1 MVSDKEIEF
10 GIVKA
15 LTRMTT
21 PIIIKANKFKTI
33 FYYKNE
39 SKRHTDKD
47 SSLVEVNW
55 LTKYS
60 QKKRHF
66 SKELQ

>member
-33 FYYKNE
+33 FYYKT
-39 SKRHTDKD
+39 KVKD
-47 SSLVEVNW
+47 IP
-55 LTKYS
+55 TKTV
-60 QKKRHF
+60 
-66 SKELQ
+66 L